1 MFHMVC
7 TCILASDVAFGFLML
22 RIVYIVPIML
32 RVALYIDNWCSVWFV
47 HVYKLLVLGLAL
59 YTDLWCCILFIFD
72 LQCCVLRCILITD
85 MLRLALYTWT
95 YLWCCVWLALCTR
108 IWLCSVGPLKALR
121 NTQRRGEW
129 TSSERLEKNDWT
141 IHKWRK
147 FLTCFHYEKNT

>member
-1 MFHMVC
+1 
-7 TCILASDVAFGFLML
+7 
-22 RIVYIVPIML
+22 
-32 RVALYIDNWCSVWFV
+32 
-47 HVYKLLVLGLAL
+47 
-59 YTDLWCCILFIFD
+59 
-72 LQCCVLRCILITD
+72 

-141 IHKWRK
+141 IHKGRK
-147 FLTCFHYEKNT
+147 FLTCFHYEKKYIRSCACGYALVTCIYICYMGVEVNSKFFWIKYEMIQFFHRCNILRAYLMDYDGLRLKCVEIS